1 MSSVGSGR
9 HGFVCLPLSTPCV
22 WYPRLDALQSG
33 AAAEETE
40 GEGAPFPMHLRTAN
54 GKQVTLEVREAVKRA
69 FEEAEGVPVCQQRVI
84 MHGKQLE
91 EGRTLESYNIQR
103 DAEGHMVVS
112 LRGD

>member
-1 MSSVGSGR
+1 MRASD
-9 HGFVCLPLSTPCV
+9 TI
-22 WYPRLDALQSG
+22 
-33 AAAEETE
+33 
-40 GEGAPFPMHLRTAN
+40 
-54 GKQVTLEVREAVKRA
+54 EAVKRA

-112 LRGD
+112 LWGD